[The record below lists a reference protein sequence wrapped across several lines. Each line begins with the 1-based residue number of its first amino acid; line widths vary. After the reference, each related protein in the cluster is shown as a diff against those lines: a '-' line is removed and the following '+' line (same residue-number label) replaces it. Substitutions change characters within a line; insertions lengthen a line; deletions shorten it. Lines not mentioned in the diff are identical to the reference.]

1 MRKILYSPGFGAG
14 WTSWFHGSKAAKKF
28 MLEYKPFIGFLENGG
43 KFTDRDSFWNDE
55 YKKSE
60 IVLQFLQDF
69 EEKFPE
75 EEAPFLSGLR
85 DIAIYEV
92 PDNCLVMIHEYDG
105 SESIKTKESIED
117 QWL

>member
-28 MLEYKPFIGFLENGG
+28 MLEYKPFIEFLENGG
-43 KFTDRDSFWNDE
+43 KICTKQEFWTDT
-55 YKKSE
+55 YKESE
-60 IVLQFLQDF
+60 IVKKFLQDF
-69 EEKFPE
+69 EERFPE
-75 EEAPFLSGLR
+75 EEAPFLGGLR
-85 DIAIYEV
+85 DIAIYKV

-105 SESIKTKESIED
+105 SESVSTKESIED